1 MKFRLVINNS
11 QPAQRR
17 GVGVNNL
24 FIPPKI
30 SQTKRTEY
38 SHSLTHSFTRS
49 ASQSVKSHEIYISNR
64 TTFIFVL
71 KKKDQ
76 I

>member
-11 QPAQRR
+11 QNQPAQRR

-38 SHSLTHSFTRS
+38 SHSLTHSL
-49 ASQSVKSHEIYISNR
+49 ALPVSQSNRMKYISQ
-64 TTFIFVL
+64 TEPHSFLF
-71 KKKDQ
+71 
-76 I
+76 